1 MINSVIKDL
10 GLLSC
15 FSANPQWVGDISF
28 HVYRM
33 AAAAPDISSL
43 DKSITSRKKQGRRQN
58 QFSSCAASP
67 FHQGAN
73 VSQEAPQT
81 GCYPVSTYYY

>member
-1 MINSVIKDL
+1 MVNSVIKDL

-43 DKSITSRKKQGRRQN
+43 DKSITSRKN